1 MSGEAWYIDS
11 SAVVKTVIEE
21 AESSA
26 LATWLRDKDH
36 LAACELVQVEALR
49 AVRISDPAAVARARR
64 VIGTLTLIRLDD
76 DLYERAADL
85 DPPFLRSLDAIHLA
99 AALSI
104 GGDLAGIVTYDHR
117 MGESARALDFRVEAP
132 GAEAGRA

>member
-26 LATWLRDKDH
+26 LATWLQDKDH
-36 LAACELVQVEALR
+36 LATCELVQVEAVR

-104 GGDLAGIVTYDHR
+104 GGDLAGIVTYDHHMAER
-117 MGESARALDFRVEAP
+117 ARALDFRVEAP